1 MINLVES
8 SFSTVASKHVVVDGN
23 ISFARRPKCQYP
35 ADSAL
40 VKEVVVVV
48 VVELRSA
55 IMSRRS
61 RIPIPTSP
69 RWRQSYRSHTNNQ
82 QVVA

>member
-1 MINLVES
+1 MVNLVES

-40 VKEVVVVV
+40 VKEVVVV
-48 VVELRSA
+48 ELRSA

-61 RIPIPTSP
+61 RITIPTSP
-69 RWRQSYRSHTNNQ
+69 LWRQSYRSHTDN
-82 QVVA
+82 